1 MHLVKKL
8 VNYIENMTLTNEM
21 MSKLKFI
28 NLLFDLEEYFNFWKI
43 YNEEK
48 VWIAF
53 NKLKGESKGMAGRH
67 SSR

>member
-1 MHLVKKL
+1 
-8 VNYIENMTLTNEM
+8 MTLTNEM

-67 SSR
+67 SNR